1 MMRNAHVHLQTCV
14 YFDGSRT
21 IQDMNSARPV
31 FFLLILLAAVSVL
44 GAVGAANAEEQYYSV
59 TMEVSD
65 RTERIRARAI
75 SRGLAIVLRRITGN
89 PQLPNSPAVSTA
101 LASADRYAL
110 RFGYEGLGEG
120 RSALTVQFDPR
131 GVRQVIEEAGLDA
144 WSLERPRVMAWVLL
158 EDADGESILDS
169 ASTHAISDA
178 MQASAT
184 EFGVPLVLPLMD
196 IDERLEI
203 QPMLLRGLF
212 LDLLREASR
221 RYNTQFIL
229 VGRLRVEEDENW
241 TGVWTLAQPGA
252 PLSERSFEG
261 KGTEVAHGAMGFVL
275 EALSSR
281 FALNVNQET
290 RVRISVEGIHALVD
304 YAELFNYL
312 RGLDGVERAE
322 LHELTQD
329 LLTLD
334 LWLATSWDGFLDLLG
349 QQRRLSPVFV
359 VDLPE
364 GEKRMVWRAE
374 S

>member
-1 MMRNAHVHLQTCV
+1 
-14 YFDGSRT
+14 
-21 IQDMNSARPV
+21 MNRPRPIS
-31 FFLLILLAAVSVL
+31 FLVALLTVCFAL
-44 GAVGAANAEEQYYSV
+44 GAAGVANAEEQYYSV

-65 RTERIRARAI
+65 RTERTRTRAI

-89 PQLPNSPAVSTA
+89 PQLPNSPVVNTA

-110 RFGYEGLGEG
+110 RFGYERLGEG

-144 WSLERPRVMAWVLL
+144 WSLERPRVMAWVLV

-169 ASTHAISDA
+169 ASTHAISEA

-212 LDLLREASR
+212 FNVLRQASQ

-241 TGVWTLAQPGA
+241 TGVWTMAQPGA

-261 KGTEVAHGAMGFVL
+261 QGTEVAHGAMGFVL
-275 EALSSR
+275 EELSSR

-290 RVRISVEGIHALVD
+290 RVRISVEGIHALSD
-304 YAELFNYL
+304 YAELFSYL
-312 RGLDGVERAE
+312 RELDGVERAQ
-322 LHELTQD
+322 LYELTQE